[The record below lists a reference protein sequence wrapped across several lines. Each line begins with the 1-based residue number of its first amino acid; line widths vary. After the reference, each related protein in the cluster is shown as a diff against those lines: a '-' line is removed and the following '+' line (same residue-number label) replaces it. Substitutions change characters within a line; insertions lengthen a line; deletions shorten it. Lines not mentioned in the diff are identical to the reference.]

1 MFASVLV
8 TAPDLA
14 TVERISKHL
23 IEHRLAACANYWP
36 IQSMYHWEGKVEQA
50 SEFAILL
57 KIRATEYHE
66 VAVEIST
73 LHPYDVPCIVKYDI
87 SEGWQPY
94 LEWIKASTG
103 EPEKD

>member
-14 TVERISKHL
+14 AAERISKHL
-23 IEHRLAACANYWP
+23 IERRLAACANYWQ
-36 IQSMYHWEGKVEQA
+36 IRSMYHWEGKVEQA
-50 SEFAILL
+50 SEFAIVL
-57 KIRATEYHE
+57 KIRATEFDE
-66 VAVEIST
+66 VAAEVSR

-87 SEGWQPY
+87 ADGWQPY
-94 LEWIKASTG
+94 LDWIKAYTG